1 MAFRSHVLF
10 PVVFANVRPQ
20 SHSILDL
27 LVAEGTIEG
36 ETVDVITLDVLPVR
50 RIV

>member
-36 ETVDVITLDVLPVR
+36 ETVDVITLNVLPVR